1 MQQEQKILRGIYI
14 IKCDITGDSYIGCS
28 TNVLKRW
35 QQHIM
40 DLENGNKIPKFQ
52 ILVQKYGIKSL
63 SFKILE
69 QNDTFTEEEL
79 LKLEAS
85 YILDLK
91 PSLNTSIPKVIDS
104 TTTLNTNETWKE
116 REFNRIW
123 DGLKFTRQDRRG
135 IITIDMFYEGYV
147 NKTKY
152 TSKWKL
158 LDKLSEM
165 KLTNKVQLSEKEFC
179 NYVVSNLNGIK
190 LYNVPVNSKDGKRY
204 IFIYLDENSIQKLL
218 KLL

>member
-1 MQQEQKILRGIYI
+1 MQEQKILRGIYI

-28 TNVLKRW
+28 SDISKRW
-35 QQHIM
+35 QEHLT
-40 DLENGNKIPKFQ
+40 DLTLGKKVPKFQ
-52 ILVQKYGIKSL
+52 LLVQKYGIKSL

-69 QNDTFTEEEL
+69 QNDTFTKEEL

-91 PSLNTSIPKVIDS
+91 PTLNTSIPKLIDNG
-104 TTTLNTNETWKE
+104 TILNTDETWKE

-123 DGLKFTRQDRRG
+123 NGLKFTRQDRRG

-152 TSKWKL
+152 ISKWKL

-165 KLTNKVQLSEKEFC
+165 KLTNKAQLSDKEFC
-179 NYVVSNLNGIK
+179 NYVISNSNGIK